1 MRIKR
6 PVPFALASV
15 CPLEAVWNVLAIN
28 FSDILLGHEK
38 HVFLSRF
45 LKAKMFESAFWET

>member
-15 CPLEAVWNVLAIN
+15 CPLEAVWNVLAIS

-45 LKAKMFESAFWET
+45 LKAKMLESAFWET